1 MVTKT
6 NIFSSAFRRHSD
18 IIEES
23 MRHILPDVELG
34 ASILVTA
41 LGRGKKVLIC
51 GNGGS
56 AADSQHFAA
65 ELVGRYKDD
74 RPPLP
79 ALALTTDTS
88 ALTSIGNDYSF
99 EDIFKRQ
106 VAALGKGGDVLVV
119 FSTSGASKNVLAAI
133 SEAREQKMKV
143 IALTGARGSGLRRR
157 ADAVVIVPAKETARI
172 QEVHQL
178 VYHAWCEY
186 IDS

>member
-1 MVTKT
+1 
-6 NIFSSAFRRHSD
+6 
-18 IIEES
+18 
-23 MRHILPDVELG
+23 MRHILPDVERG
-34 ASILVTA
+34 ATILVAA
-41 LGRGKKVLIC
+41 LRRGKKVLIC

-79 ALALTTDTS
+79 ALALTTDSS
-88 ALTSIGNDYSF
+88 ALTAIGNDYGF

-106 VAALGKGGDVLVV
+106 VAALGKSGDVLVV

-133 SEAREQKMKV
+133 SEARLRKIKV
-143 IALTGARGSGLRRR
+143 IALTGTRGSGLRRR
-157 ADAVVIVPAKETARI
+157 ADAVIVVPTKETARI

-178 VYHAWCEY
+178 VYHSWCEY
-186 IDS
+186 IDATHV